1 MSVDQMTMLAL
12 LAGILALFVWGRWRY
27 DLVAFSALLLTVVLG
42 LVEPVAAFQGFGH
55 PAVITVAA
63 VLILSR
69 ALSGSALIAL
79 LSQHLDQHGGRRAS
93 VQIGALGG
101 ITSILSA
108 FINNVGALALFMP
121 VALRAARR
129 AEHAPGLV
137 LMPLAFAAILGGLV
151 TLIGTPPNIIVATYR
166 AETTGEAFAMFDFA
180 PVGLPVAMVGV
191 LFVAFIGWRLIPRAR
206 REGGPAPR
214 IIEIDD
220 YLTELR
226 VPPGSSLVGKG
237 PRQLQAIFEAQS
249 AQLLELIRERE
260 RVPLTAWRGR
270 VKRGDILVVG
280 AAPEDIAETIQTL
293 DLELVGAAPKD
304 ARPSGSED
312 LALVEAVVSP
322 EGMIERRTA
331 SGLSL
336 RSRYGLD
343 LLAVSRQGRRIR
355 GRLHTVRFR
364 AGDVLL
370 IQGPESQMPAL
381 LARLGCLPLVD
392 RGIRIGGTGQAWAPV
407 GIFVAAMAAASV
419 GLVAPPIALGI
430 AAMAMLFLKVISL
443 REAYDS
449 INWPV
454 IVLLGSMLPIGGAL
468 ETTGT
473 TALITDAI
481 LGSGEALSPV
491 LVLVLVM
498 VVTMTLSDIVN
509 NAATAVIMAPIG
521 VGLAERLGTNADPFL
536 MAVAI
541 GASCAF
547 LTPIG
552 HQNNTLVMGPGGY
565 RFGDYWRMG
574 LPLELLIVA
583 LSIPLILVVW
593 PL

>member
-1 MSVDQMTMLAL
+1 MSVDQMIMLAL
-12 LAGILALFVWGRWRY
+12 LAAILALFVWGRWRY
-27 DLVAFSALLLTVVLG
+27 DLVAFSALLIAVVLG

-79 LSQHLDQHGGRRAS
+79 LSRHLEQHGGRRAP

-137 LMPLAFAAILGGLV
+137 LMPLSFAAILGGLV
-151 TLIGTPPNIIVATYR
+151 TLIGTPPNIIIATYR
-166 AETTGEAFAMFDFA
+166 GETTGEAFAMFDFA
-180 PVGLPVAMVGV
+180 PVGLPVAIVGV

-226 VPPGSSLVGKG
+226 VPPDSSLIGKG
-237 PRQLQAIFEAQS
+237 PRQLRTIFDAQS
-249 AQLLELIRERE
+249 AKLLELIRGGE
-260 RVPLTAWRGR
+260 RVQLTAWRGR

-280 AAPEDIAETIQTL
+280 AAPEEIAETIQTL
-293 DLELVGAAPKD
+293 ELELVGAAPKD

-322 EGMIERRTA
+322 AGMIEGRTA
-331 SGLSL
+331 GGLSL

-370 IQGPESQMPAL
+370 IQGPESQMPGL

-392 RGIRIGGTGQAWAPV
+392 RGIRIGSAGQAWVPV
-407 GIFVAAMAAASV
+407 GIFAAAMAATSAGV
-419 GLVAPPIALGI
+419 VAPAIALGI
-430 AAMAMLFLKVISL
+430 AAMAMLFLKTISL

-454 IVLLGSMLPIGGAL
+454 IVLLGSMMPIGGAL

-481 LGSGEALSPV
+481 LGSGGALSPV

-498 VVTMTLSDIVN
+498 LVTMSK
-509 NAATAVIMAPIG
+509 
-521 VGLAERLGTNADPFL
+521 RLK
-536 MAVAI
+536 
-541 GASCAF
+541 
-547 LTPIG
+547 
-552 HQNNTLVMGPGGY
+552 
-565 RFGDYWRMG
+565 
-574 LPLELLIVA
+574 
-583 LSIPLILVVW
+583 
-593 PL
+593 